1 MNITTEE
8 KHHQKA
14 VKQTLY
20 TVWKH
25 KVGTIK
31 KEQDAEHQG
40 SCLS

>member
-20 TVWKH
+20 TVWRH
-25 KVGTIK
+25 KARTNNKKQDVECQGT
-31 KEQDAEHQG
+31 
-40 SCLS
+40 